1 MPKNTKGICLV
12 FSHLPS
18 KKLASL
24 LHTTE
29 NIDADLFNNLAQ
41 HFERPL
47 SKAKMDGIMHATE
60 HGCPQT
66 KKVNDPQR
74 G

>member
-1 MPKNTKGICLV
+1 
-12 FSHLPS
+12 
-18 KKLASL
+18 L

-29 NIDADLFNNLAQ
+29 NLDAALFNNLAQ

-60 HGCPQT
+60 HGCDEDILRYYPLEKTQQKRAKWPSCSQAAT
-66 KKVNDPQR
+66 V
-74 G
+74 